1 MNLMTQGILL
11 TVIGMVTVFV
21 SLILLAMIM
30 RWLYAIVVWREKPA
44 AAKAEQRAVRPQ
56 AEEAVE
62 GEGEGEELFPVIA
75 AAIGAY
81 LEAESTL
88 VFLVPVL
95 RPDRSGWVMDGRL
108 AALSRRGRS

>member
-1 MNLMTQGILL
+1 MTHGILL
-11 TVIGMVTVFV
+11 TVIGMGTVFV
-21 SLILLAMIM
+21 SLILLAVIM
-30 RWLYAIVVWREKPA
+30 TWLYAIVAWQEKPA
-44 AAKAEQRAVRPQ
+44 AAKAEQPAVRPQ
-56 AEEAVE
+56 AEGATQ
-62 GEGEGEELFPVIA
+62 GEGEELFPVIA

-108 AALSRRGRS
+108 AALSRRDRS